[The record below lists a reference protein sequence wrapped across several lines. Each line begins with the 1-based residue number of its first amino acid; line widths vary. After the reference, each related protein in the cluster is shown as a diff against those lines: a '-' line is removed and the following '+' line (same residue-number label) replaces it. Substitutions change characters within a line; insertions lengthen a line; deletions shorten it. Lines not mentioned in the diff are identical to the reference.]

1 MDPAKTFARRWW
13 TLGVLCL
20 SLLVI
25 GLDNTVLN
33 VALPTLVRD
42 LHASG
47 SQLQWIVDAY
57 TLVYASILLTTGSL
71 GDRFGRKGAL
81 NAGLVIF
88 GLGSVASAFAGSASL
103 LIAARALAGVGGA
116 LIMPATLSIL
126 TNVFPAHE
134 RGRAIGIW
142 AGVSGLGIAVGPLLG
157 GFLLEH
163 FWWGSVFFVNVP
175 VVAAALIAGRVLVPT
190 SKDPSAPRLDPLG
203 TLLGTAGL
211 AGLLYGIIE
220 APAHGWTAPAV
231 VTAFVAGAILLGAFI
246 AWELTTDHPMLDVRF
261 FQNPR
266 FTGASVAVTLVF
278 FAMFGSL
285 YFLTQYLQFVL
296 GYSAMRAGAAFV
308 PVALAMMIAA
318 PSSAGLTARFGTKRV
333 VAGGLGIVASA
344 LVLLSHAT
352 THSPYGLLA
361 VVLTVLGIGMGI
373 AMSPATESIMGSLP
387 KEKAGVGSAVN
398 DTTRQVGGALGVAVL
413 GSLTASAYH
422 ASMSGSSVLRA
433 LPGPARAAAH
443 DSIGGASQ
451 VAKLL
456 GAHGTALAAQANA
469 AFVHAMS
476 QTVIIGAL
484 FALLGSLV
492 ALAFLPARPQPVS
505 GDVPDG
511 VDDLDLDLVA

>member
-1 MDPAKTFARRWW
+1 MDAATISARRWW
-13 TLGVLCL
+13 TLAVLCL

-81 NAGLVIF
+81 NAGLVLF
-88 GLGSVASAFAGSASL
+88 GVGSVASAFAGSAGH
-103 LIAARALAGVGGA
+103 LIAARALAGIGGA

-142 AGVSGLGIAVGPLLG
+142 AGVSGLGVAIGPLLG

-175 VVAAALIAGRVLVPT
+175 VVVAALLAGRALVPT
-190 SKDPSAPRLDPLG
+190 SRDPGAPRLDPIG
-203 TLLGTAGL
+203 TVLGTAGL
-211 AGLLYGIIE
+211 GALLYGIIE
-220 APAHGWTAPAV
+220 APAHGWGATPV
-231 VTAFVAGAILLGAFI
+231 VAGFAAGVVLLASFI
-246 AWELTTDHPMLDVRF
+246 GWELRTDHPMLDVRF
-261 FQNPR
+261 FKNPR

-278 FAMFGSL
+278 FALFGSL

-296 GYSAMRAGAAFV
+296 GYSAMKAGAAFV

-318 PSSAGLTARFGTKRV
+318 PSSAGLTARFGTKKLV
-333 VAGGLGIVASA
+333 TAGLGIVAA
-344 LVLLSHAT
+344 DLLLLSVAT
-352 THSPYGLLA
+352 THSPYAFVA
-361 VVLTVLGIGMGI
+361 VVLTMLGIGIGI

-387 KEKAGVGSAVN
+387 REKAGVGSAVN

-422 ASMSGSSVLRA
+422 STIASSSA
-433 LPGPARAAAH
+433 LQSLPAGARAAAH
-443 DSIGGASQ
+443 DSIGGAAQ
-451 VAKLL
+451 VANLL
-456 GAHGTALAAQANA
+456 GSRGAALAAQANA

-476 QTVIIGAL
+476 QTVRIGAVV
-484 FALLGSLV
+484 AILGALV
-492 ALAFLPARPQPVS
+492 ALAFLPARPQPTT
-505 GDVPDG
+505 
-511 VDDLDLDLVA
+511 DDLSGGSGELELDLVA